1 MRTQPAWSD
10 ETMNSISDLLT
21 PAQLR
26 RLERKNKKM
35 NKNEQPTHEKT
46 ERHHQ
51 SRVQQLRPIV
61 PLNQKQQY
69 LLDDLHDYDQVLVYG
84 PAGTGK
90 AQPLTSKI
98 MTNNGW
104 KLMGDI
110 AIGDMVLGEDG
121 TYNPVSGIF
130 PQGEQEVF
138 RITFED
144 GRTAECTSDH
154 LWNIYC
160 HDYPE
165 RNRII
170 NTTELS
176 RKLNKKA
183 YAKRLYV
190 PLISP
195 NTNTWPTKELPIH
208 PYVLGV
214 ILGDGHVSV
223 DGYVAITTADQDIVD
238 RVTKFLPRDTIIAPV
253 AGDHL
258 EFAIRNKVK
267 YSKYGN
273 TVKAAMISL
282 GINGKK
288 SFNKI
293 IPTEYLNGSLEQRFE
308 LLKGLIDTDGYIGS
322 TGDISYCT
330 TSSIMANQI
339 RELIWSL
346 GGLCKIKTRLPS
358 YTYKGEK
365 KTGRLAYNLSI
376 RLKNR
381 HNLVSLPR
389 KLERLSVNYQYN
401 ESLRLKVCNIERI
414 RLEECQCI
422 MIDSQTHLYVT
433 DNYVVT
439 HNTYITT
446 TYAAQEFIKGNFD
459 KIIITRPTVAIE
471 TSIGFFPGTLEEK
484 MAVWLAE
491 TINIL
496 KQTLSP
502 EGYGIAL
509 KNGDIE
515 IVPFEVIRG
524 RSLNKSIILLTEAQ
538 NTTVKEMAAF
548 VTRTGQDSKVVI
560 DGDIRQSDIGD
571 KNGLV
576 WALDMIDRNPGLAA
590 LSGMVEFDSDDIVR
604 SGLCG
609 AWVKAI
615 EKQFAPK
622 KAEVVVSK

>member
-10 ETMNSISDLLT
+10 ETMNNISDLLT
-21 PAQLR
+21 PAQIR

-35 NKNEQPTHEKT
+35 NKNEQPTNEKS

-69 LLDDLHDYDQVLVYG
+69 LLDDLNDYDQVLVYG

-104 KLMGDI
+104 KLMGDM

-144 GRTAECTSDH
+144 GRIAECTSDH

-165 RNRII
+165 KNRII

-195 NTNTWPTKELPIH
+195 NTNTWPAKELPIH

-223 DGYVAITTADQDIVD
+223 DGYATITTADQDIVD
-238 RVTKFLPRDTIIAPV
+238 RVTNFLPKDTIITPV
-253 AGDHL
+253 ARNHL
-258 EFAIRNKVK
+258 DFAIRNKVK

-273 TVKAAMISL
+273 TVKDAMISL

-288 SFNKI
+288 SFNKN

-339 RELIWSL
+339 RELIWSI
-346 GGLCKIKTRLPS
+346 GGLCKIKTKLPS
-358 YTYKGEK
+358 YTHNGEK

-381 HNLVSLPR
+381 HNIVSLPR

-401 ESLRLKVCNIERI
+401 DSLRLKVRNIERI

-422 MIDSQTHLYVT
+422 MIDSKTHLYVT

-484 MAVWLAE
+484 MSVWLAE

-524 RSLNKSIILLTEAQ
+524 RSLNKSIILLTESQ

-548 VTRTGQDSKVVI
+548 VTRTGQDSKVII
-560 DGDIRQSDIGD
+560 DGDIRQSDITG

-576 WALDMIDRNPGLAA
+576 WALDMIDHNPGLAA

-615 EKQFAPK
+615 EKQFSP

>member
-90 AQPLTSKI
+90 T
-98 MTNNGW
+98 
-104 KLMGDI
+104 
-110 AIGDMVLGEDG
+110 
-121 TYNPVSGIF
+121 
-130 PQGEQEVF
+130 
-138 RITFED
+138 
-144 GRTAECTSDH
+144 
-154 LWNIYC
+154 
-160 HDYPE
+160 
-165 RNRII
+165 
-170 NTTELS
+170 
-176 RKLNKKA
+176 
-183 YAKRLYV
+183 
-190 PLISP
+190 
-195 NTNTWPTKELPIH
+195 
-208 PYVLGV
+208 
-214 ILGDGHVSV
+214 HV
-223 DGYVAITTADQDIVD
+223 
-238 RVTKFLPRDTIIAPV
+238 
-253 AGDHL
+253 
-258 EFAIRNKVK
+258 
-267 YSKYGN
+267 
-273 TVKAAMISL
+273 
-282 GINGKK
+282 
-288 SFNKI
+288 
-293 IPTEYLNGSLEQRFE
+293 
-308 LLKGLIDTDGYIGS
+308 
-322 TGDISYCT
+322 
-330 TSSIMANQI
+330 
-339 RELIWSL
+339 
-346 GGLCKIKTRLPS
+346 
-358 YTYKGEK
+358 
-365 KTGRLAYNLSI
+365 
-376 RLKNR
+376 
-381 HNLVSLPR
+381 
-389 KLERLSVNYQYN
+389 
-401 ESLRLKVCNIERI
+401 
-414 RLEECQCI
+414 
-422 MIDSQTHLYVT
+422 
-433 DNYVVT
+433 
-439 HNTYITT
+439 TT
-446 TYAAQEFIKGNFD
+446 TYAAQEFIKGNYD

-622 KAEVVVSK
+622 AEVVVSK

>member
-35 NKNEQPTHEKT
+35 NKNEQPIHEKT

-90 AQPLTSKI
+90 T
-98 MTNNGW
+98 
-104 KLMGDI
+104 
-110 AIGDMVLGEDG
+110 
-121 TYNPVSGIF
+121 
-130 PQGEQEVF
+130 
-138 RITFED
+138 
-144 GRTAECTSDH
+144 
-154 LWNIYC
+154 
-160 HDYPE
+160 
-165 RNRII
+165 
-170 NTTELS
+170 
-176 RKLNKKA
+176 
-183 YAKRLYV
+183 
-190 PLISP
+190 
-195 NTNTWPTKELPIH
+195 
-208 PYVLGV
+208 
-214 ILGDGHVSV
+214 HV
-223 DGYVAITTADQDIVD
+223 
-238 RVTKFLPRDTIIAPV
+238 
-253 AGDHL
+253 
-258 EFAIRNKVK
+258 
-267 YSKYGN
+267 
-273 TVKAAMISL
+273 
-282 GINGKK
+282 
-288 SFNKI
+288 
-293 IPTEYLNGSLEQRFE
+293 
-308 LLKGLIDTDGYIGS
+308 
-322 TGDISYCT
+322 
-330 TSSIMANQI
+330 
-339 RELIWSL
+339 
-346 GGLCKIKTRLPS
+346 
-358 YTYKGEK
+358 
-365 KTGRLAYNLSI
+365 
-376 RLKNR
+376 
-381 HNLVSLPR
+381 
-389 KLERLSVNYQYN
+389 
-401 ESLRLKVCNIERI
+401 
-414 RLEECQCI
+414 
-422 MIDSQTHLYVT
+422 
-433 DNYVVT
+433 
-439 HNTYITT
+439 TT

-590 LSGMVEFDSDDIVR
+590 LSGMVEFDSNDIVR

-615 EKQFAPK
+615 EKQFSP